1 MTIPPLGSEC
11 ENQSTSVPPPQKE
24 TRTGVREIIID
35 WAARISDFK
44 PTVIGFDPN
53 RASRG
58 TRNTYDRYASGFYGG
73 KGMSDLITMDDLT
86 NEEIIDILDT
96 AEKLLPVA
104 RGEVY
109 APLLQGKVLGNLFF
123 ENSTRTRMSFE
134 AAMKRLGGDVLNLSS
149 VGSSV
154 AKGETLYDTMQMVDG
169 YSDIAVIRHPKQGA
183 AQYSADAVEIPVLNA
198 GDGAGNHPTQTMLDL
213 FTIRQAHGTL
223 EGLNIV
229 LVGDLR
235 YGRTT
240 HSLSH
245 ALVRFGTKLTLVSP
259 ESLNMPEE
267 IVGDL
272 RTHGGDVTESDD
284 LLSTI
289 PEADVIY
296 MTRIQKERFPDE
308 DEYTKVAG
316 IYKMTADDLKVA
328 KKTMIVM
335 HPLPRVD
342 EIDASVDATGHAH
355 YFKQAFNG
363 VPTRMA
369 LLCRSLGVKVPK
381 KVGA

>member
-1 MTIPPLGSEC
+1 MSALGL
-11 ENQSTSVPPPQKE
+11 VGG
-24 TRTGVREIIID
+24 RT
-35 WAARISDFK
+35 
-44 PTVIGFDPN
+44 
-53 RASRG
+53 
-58 TRNTYDRYASGFYGG
+58 
-73 KGMSDLITMDDLT
+73 MSDLITMDDLS
-86 NEEIIDILDT
+86 NDEILEILDS
-96 AEKLLPVA
+96 AERLVPVA
-104 RGEVY
+104 KGDVY

-134 AAMKRLGGDVLNLSS
+134 SAMKRLGGEVVNLSS

-169 YSDIAVIRHPKQGA
+169 YSDIAVIRHPRQGA
-183 AQYSADAVEIPVLNA
+183 AQYSADAIGIPVLNA

-213 FTIRQAHGTL
+213 FTIRESHGTID
-223 EGLNIV
+223 GLNVV

-245 ALVRFGTKLTLVSP
+245 ALVRFGAKLTLVSP
-259 ESLNMPEE
+259 DSLRMPDE
-267 IVGDL
+267 IVSDL
-272 RTHGGDVTESDD
+272 KSHGSEVVETEDMAGS
-284 LLSTI
+284 I
-289 PEADVIY
+289 AEADVIY

-316 IYKMTADDLKVA
+316 IYKMTADDLAGA
-328 KKTMIVM
+328 KGGMIVM

-342 EIDASVDATGHAH
+342 EIDPSVDSTKHAK
-355 YFKQAFNG
+355 YFEQAFNG

-369 LLCRSLGVKVPK
+369 LLCRSLGVEIPK
-381 KVGA
+381 EVGQ

>member
-1 MTIPPLGSEC
+1 MSALGL
-11 ENQSTSVPPPQKE
+11 VGG
-24 TRTGVREIIID
+24 RT
-35 WAARISDFK
+35 
-44 PTVIGFDPN
+44 
-53 RASRG
+53 
-58 TRNTYDRYASGFYGG
+58 
-73 KGMSDLITMDDLT
+73 MSDLITMDYLSND
-86 NEEIIDILDT
+86 EILEILD
-96 AEKLLPVA
+96 AAQRLVPVA
-104 RGEVY
+104 KGDVY

-134 AAMKRLGGDVLNLSS
+134 SAMKRLGGEVVNLSS

-169 YSDIAVIRHPKQGA
+169 YSDIAVIRHPRQGA
-183 AQYSADAVEIPVLNA
+183 AQYSADAIGIPVLNA

-213 FTIRQAHGTL
+213 FTIRESHGTIDR
-223 EGLNIV
+223 LNVV

-245 ALVRFGTKLTLVSP
+245 ALVRFGAKLTLVSP
-259 ESLNMPEE
+259 DSLRMPDE
-267 IVGDL
+267 IVSDL
-272 RTHGGDVTESDD
+272 KSHGSEVVETEDMAGS
-284 LLSTI
+284 I
-289 PEADVIY
+289 AEADVIY

-316 IYKMTADDLKVA
+316 IYKMTADDLAGA
-328 KKTMIVM
+328 KGGMIVM

-342 EIDASVDATGHAH
+342 EIDPSVDSTIHAK
-355 YFKQAFNG
+355 YFEQAFNG

-369 LLCRSLGVKVPK
+369 LLCRSLGVEVPK
-381 KVGA
+381 EVGQ

>member
-1 MTIPPLGSEC
+1 MSALGLIGG
-11 ENQSTSVPPPQKE
+11 
-24 TRTGVREIIID
+24 RT
-35 WAARISDFK
+35 
-44 PTVIGFDPN
+44 
-53 RASRG
+53 
-58 TRNTYDRYASGFYGG
+58 
-73 KGMSDLITMDDLT
+73 MSDLITMDDLS
-86 NEEIIDILDT
+86 NEEILEILDT
-96 AEKLLPVA
+96 AERLVPVA
-104 RGEVY
+104 KGDMY

-134 AAMKRLGGDVLNLSS
+134 SAMKRLGGEVVNLSS

-169 YSDIAVIRHPKQGA
+169 YSDIAVIRHPRQGA
-183 AQYSADAVEIPVLNA
+183 AQYSADAIGIPVLNA

-213 FTIRQAHGTL
+213 FTIRESHGTID
-223 EGLNIV
+223 GLNVV

-245 ALVRFGTKLTLVSP
+245 ALVRFGAKLTLVSP
-259 ESLNMPEE
+259 DSLRMPDE
-267 IVGDL
+267 IVTDL
-272 RTHGGDVTESDD
+272 KSHGSEVVETEDMAGS
-284 LLSTI
+284 I
-289 PEADVIY
+289 AEADVIY

-316 IYKMTADDLKVA
+316 IYKMTADDLAGA
-328 KKTMIVM
+328 KEEMIVM

-342 EIDASVDATGHAH
+342 EIDPSVDSTKHAK

-381 KVGA
+381 EVGQ

>member
-1 MTIPPLGSEC
+1 MSALGLDGG
-11 ENQSTSVPPPQKE
+11 
-24 TRTGVREIIID
+24 RT
-35 WAARISDFK
+35 
-44 PTVIGFDPN
+44 
-53 RASRG
+53 
-58 TRNTYDRYASGFYGG
+58 
-73 KGMSDLITMDDLT
+73 MSDLITMDDLS
-86 NEEIIDILDT
+86 NDEILEILD
-96 AEKLLPVA
+96 AAQRLVPVA
-104 RGEVY
+104 KGDVY

-134 AAMKRLGGDVLNLSS
+134 SAMKRLGGEVVNLSS

-169 YSDIAVIRHPKQGA
+169 YSDIAVIRHPRQGA
-183 AQYSADAVEIPVLNA
+183 AQYSADAIGIPVLNA

-213 FTIRQAHGTL
+213 FTIRESHGTID
-223 EGLNIV
+223 GLNVV

-245 ALVRFGTKLTLVSP
+245 ALVRFGAKLTLVSP
-259 ESLNMPEE
+259 DSLRMPDE
-267 IVGDL
+267 IVTDL
-272 RTHGGDVTESDD
+272 KSHGSEVVETEDMAGS
-284 LLSTI
+284 I
-289 PEADVIY
+289 AEADVIY

-316 IYKMTADDLKVA
+316 IYKMTADDLAGA
-328 KKTMIVM
+328 KEEMIVM

-342 EIDASVDATGHAH
+342 EIDPSVDSTKHAK

-369 LLCRSLGVKVPK
+369 LLCRSLGVEVPK
-381 KVGA
+381 EVGQ

>member
-1 MTIPPLGSEC
+1 
-11 ENQSTSVPPPQKE
+11 
-24 TRTGVREIIID
+24 
-35 WAARISDFK
+35 
-44 PTVIGFDPN
+44 
-53 RASRG
+53 
-58 TRNTYDRYASGFYGG
+58 
-73 KGMSDLITMDDLT
+73 MSDLITMDDLS
-86 NEEIIDILDT
+86 NDEILEILDA
-96 AEKLLPVA
+96 AERLLPVA
-104 RGEVY
+104 NGDVY

-134 AAMKRLGGDVLNLSS
+134 SAMKRLGGEVVNLSS

-169 YSDIAVIRHPKQGA
+169 YSDIAVIRHPRQGA
-183 AQYSADAVEIPVLNA
+183 AQYSADAIGIPVLNA

-223 EGLNIV
+223 EGLNVV

-245 ALVRFGTKLTLVSP
+245 ALVRFGAKLTLVSP
-259 ESLNMPEE
+259 DSLRMPNE
-267 IVGDL
+267 IVSDL
-272 RTHGGDVTESDD
+272 QSHGADVAETENFAGSIAD
-284 LLSTI
+284 
-289 PEADVIY
+289 ADVIY

-316 IYKMTADDLKVA
+316 IYKMTADDLAVA
-328 KKTMIVM
+328 KAGMIVM

-342 EIDASVDATGHAH
+342 EIDPSVDSTQHAR
-355 YFKQAFNG
+355 YFQQAFNG

-369 LLCRSLGVKVPK
+369 LLCRSLGIEVPK
-381 KVGA
+381 EVGE